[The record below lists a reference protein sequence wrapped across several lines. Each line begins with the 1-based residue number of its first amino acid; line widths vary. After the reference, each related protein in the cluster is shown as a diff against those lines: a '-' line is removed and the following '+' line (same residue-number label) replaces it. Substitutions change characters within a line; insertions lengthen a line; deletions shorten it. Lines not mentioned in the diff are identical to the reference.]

1 MFTKEQLMN
10 NIRKNYDNI
19 AYNADFEIRKRIS
32 SKLERCGIMHRIF
45 SRKKSLSSILEKMDK
60 KATDKYLPEGKKMQ
74 DIIGIR
80 IVLYFADDIDIC
92 ISILK
97 SLFIVDN
104 YEHDIPDKDTFRQQ
118 RINYVFKAPND
129 IDYISK
135 ETSDSCLIDD
145 TFEVQIRSIFSEGW
159 HEVEHDIRYKFQED
173 WEFEDSLYRRMNG
186 ILAVLEICDNDIISV
201 SDKLAYQMYKKGNWE
216 AMIRNKFRLRFSHEV
231 IDEGLKNL
239 IIENTEYRKMV
250 YKFERDRLVEMF
262 SKTALPINYTNVI
275 YLVNLDLLKDK
286 NIEELTPEVIVRKYN
301 QFVKCCL

>member
-1 MFTKEQLMN
+1 MLTKEQLIE
-10 NIRKNYDNI
+10 NIKKNYDNI
-19 AYNADFEIRKRIS
+19 AYNSDYEIRKRIS
-32 SKLERCGIMHRIF
+32 GKLERCGIMYRIF
-45 SRKKSLSSILEKMDK
+45 SRKKSMVSVLEKMDK
-60 KATDKYLPEGKKMQ
+60 KATEKYLPEGKKMQ

-97 SLFIVDN
+97 SLFSVDN
-104 YEHDIPDKDTFRQQ
+104 YEHDIPDKDTFKQQ

-135 ETSDSCLIDD
+135 EISDSCLIDD

-173 WEFEDSLYRRMNG
+173 WKYEDSLYRRLNG

-216 AMIRNKFRLRFSHEV
+216 AMIRNKFRLRFSHEL
-231 IDEGLKNL
+231 IDDELKKV
-239 IIENTEYRKMV
+239 IIENVEYRKMV
-250 YKFERDRLVEMF
+250 YKFERDRLVKIF
-262 SKTALPINYTNVI
+262 SQTALPINYTNVI
-275 YLVNLDLLKDK
+275 YLINLDLIKDK
-286 NIEELTPEVIVRKYN
+286 DIEKLTPEVIARKYY
-301 QFVKCCL
+301 QIIK